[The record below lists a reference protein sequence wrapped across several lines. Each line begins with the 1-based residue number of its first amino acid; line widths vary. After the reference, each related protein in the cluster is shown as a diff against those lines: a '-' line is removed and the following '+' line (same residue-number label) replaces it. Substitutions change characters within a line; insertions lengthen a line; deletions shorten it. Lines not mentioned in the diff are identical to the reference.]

1 MIYYRL
7 FLSSFLFI
15 ALMCFLDMQD
25 DTMISHNGIKYS
37 VFCNRQSGALTALFG
52 CHMAGAT

>member
-7 FLSSFLFI
+7 FLFSFLFI
-15 ALMCFLDMQD
+15 AFMCILDMQD
-25 DTMISHNGIKYS
+25 DTMISHNGMNKI
-37 VFCNRQSGALTALFG
+37 FCNRQGGALTALFG